1 MEEPEF
7 KQQKRSKRHR
17 RARHKVSRKQAVEC
31 MKEFAIYARGIEEKR
46 KLKYPK
52 TIINGKYF

>member
-1 MEEPEF
+1 MIEPEF

-17 RARHKVSRKQAVEC
+17 RARHKTSRKQAVEC
-31 MKEFAIYARGIEEKR
+31 MLAFAIYARGIEEKR

-52 TIINGKYF
+52 TQSNGRFF